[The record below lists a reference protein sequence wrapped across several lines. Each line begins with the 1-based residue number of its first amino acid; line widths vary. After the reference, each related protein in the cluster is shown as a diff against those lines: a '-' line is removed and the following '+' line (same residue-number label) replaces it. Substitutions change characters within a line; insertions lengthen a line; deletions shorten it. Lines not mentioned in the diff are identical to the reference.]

1 MWTSWATGYEVGFRG
16 TQPNL
21 RHLGRGRGK
30 IRGLLSCSLSIRLI
44 PPYKDQKA
52 GAQRGPIALL
62 NQSVDRTL
70 HITAGDFVVTWLH
83 LADAP
88 GEPSFCLEKCVFC
101 VMLWLDSAHEPILRS
116 RATKGLSL
124 MHPIKENY
132 CG

>member
-1 MWTSWATGYEVGFRG
+1 MIVISDVLGYGYEVGFRG

-21 RHLGRGRGK
+21 RHWGRGRGK

-52 GAQRGPIALL
+52 GAQRIPIALL

-83 LADAP
+83 QTDAP

-101 VMLWLDSAHEPILRS
+101 VTL
-116 RATKGLSL
+116 
-124 MHPIKENY
+124 
-132 CG
+132 